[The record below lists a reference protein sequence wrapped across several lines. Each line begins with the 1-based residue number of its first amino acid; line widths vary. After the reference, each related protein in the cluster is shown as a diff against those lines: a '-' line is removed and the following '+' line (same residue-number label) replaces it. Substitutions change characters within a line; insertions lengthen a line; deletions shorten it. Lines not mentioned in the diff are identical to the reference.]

1 MSNELKKVTIEVFRV
16 GKQTDSSGNTKEWT
30 QEDLD
35 TIVKK
40 YNEQEAENR
49 HEAPVVLGH
58 PKTDSPAYGWVES
71 LKREG
76 DVLFA
81 QLKDLKDEFV
91 QWVRDGHYKKRS
103 ISLYNDMNL
112 KHVGFL
118 GGTPPAIKGLT
129 DPAFKENESDFITYE
144 MAAEQDIANT
154 VAKSIKYGIGVKNTN
169 NTKPIAYK
177 DLDDESFADPVN
189 YLYPIHDLPNL
200 LSSIKSFDRWD
211 VSYNGIEKQVI
222 TARILSAAQSLGMDI
237 INDDRLR
244 YFQEDNSKQNINFKQ
259 GDLGMPNPNQE
270 SKHIADDYIKLVANF
285 CKDNYGDEVGEQ
297 VLSMMEKNKT
307 LIKSTTPQKEEE
319 PQFSAF
325 MESKEYKE
333 MQTKLERVEKAN
345 QELKEN
351 NIRIANEAYF
361 NEQKNTGQLVTK
373 QKEIVGIA
381 LEVARNGANKT
392 YNFSDST
399 VDGEVVIKKLIESFP
414 KQVEFSE
421 FASGGQNRSTSTIA
435 EEDKYIEEY
444 NKAMGF

>member
-154 VAKSIKYGIGVKNTN
+154 VAKSIK
-169 NTKPIAYK
+169 
-177 DLDDESFADPVN
+177 
-189 YLYPIHDLPNL
+189 
-200 LSSIKSFDRWD
+200 
-211 VSYNGIEKQVI
+211 
-222 TARILSAAQSLGMDI
+222 
-237 INDDRLR
+237 
-244 YFQEDNSKQNINFKQ
+244 
-259 GDLGMPNPNQE
+259 
-270 SKHIADDYIKLVANF
+270 
-285 CKDNYGDEVGEQ
+285 
-297 VLSMMEKNKT
+297 
-307 LIKSTTPQKEEE
+307 
-319 PQFSAF
+319 
-325 MESKEYKE
+325 
-333 MQTKLERVEKAN
+333 
-345 QELKEN
+345 
-351 NIRIANEAYF
+351 
-361 NEQKNTGQLVTK
+361 
-373 QKEIVGIA
+373 
-381 LEVARNGANKT
+381 
-392 YNFSDST
+392 
-399 VDGEVVIKKLIESFP
+399 
-414 KQVEFSE
+414 
-421 FASGGQNRSTSTIA
+421 
-435 EEDKYIEEY
+435 
-444 NKAMGF
+444 